1 MSRIVEIE
9 RDSRPVNI
17 KVGLTPAEEINCI
30 YQMGYI

>member
-17 KVGLTPAEEINCI
+17 KVGFHPTEETTI

>member
-17 KVGLTPAEEINCI
+17 RIGQLSTEEITV
-30 YQMGYI
+30 YIKWAI

>member
-17 KVGLTPAEEINCI
+17 KVGLTQAEEITV
-30 YQMGYI
+30 YIKWAI